1 MNTRKKEFMN
11 AQITSRIYMKHIQI
25 SKYVQL
31 GASLANCS
39 TIMGAPTLISCR
51 VQGLEYFP
59 Y

>member
-1 MNTRKKEFMN
+1 MNTGKKEFMN
-11 AQITSRIYMKHIQI
+11 AQRTSRIYMKQIQI

-31 GASLANCS
+31 GANIADCS
-39 TIMGAPTLISCR
+39 TIMGAPAFRSCR

>member
-1 MNTRKKEFMN
+1 MNVQKSF
-11 AQITSRIYMKHIQI
+11 RIYMKHIQI

-31 GASLANCS
+31 GVSLADCS
-39 TIMGAPTLISCR
+39 TIMGALALRSCR

>member
-1 MNTRKKEFMN
+1 MK
-11 AQITSRIYMKHIQI
+11 AQRTSRVYMKHIQI

-31 GASLANCS
+31 GASLINCS
-39 TIMGAPTLISCR
+39 TIMGAPALRLCK